1 MVYVLLC
8 NGPVPAL
15 RVWWYGAVGNP
26 LPVCVVVWCM
36 QVEVYW
42 AKAYRLEPLTSQG
55 LYSLDGEPIDYG
67 PIQVHI
73 HMRERM
79 AAAPGVTASS
89 PS

>member
-1 MVYVLLC
+1 MQGTGATTQGTEHMVHVLLS
-8 NGPVPAL
+8 NGLAC
-15 RVWWYGAVGNP
+15 G
-26 LPVCVVVWCM
+26 VVWCM

-89 PS
+89 PR